1 MVANHPAPARCF
13 RRVEFRGVKFPV
25 TNRQR
30 TAFTLVEL
38 LVVIAIIGVL
48 VALLLPAI
56 QAARETARRN
66 ACSNN
71 LKQLG
76 LAALNYESAK
86 QVFPPGF
93 LGSIDD
99 SDFGAIA
106 DARGTHQLTGV
117 LAFLL
122 PHLEAQP
129 AYDHLTRTLNLGV
142 DERDDHFYDD
152 ESAWYACQYT
162 VSTFLCPSVGS
173 VRPDVTLIMTWSEIS
188 PTQFR
193 LHARGSDEDFG
204 MGLTHYHAVGGIFG
218 KVGPDWRVTRP
229 NGDRHNIDRDLI
241 GVYAPRSK
249 VSVAHIV
256 DGTSKTITFG
266 EAPGSIGQ
274 GIEISPGK
282 TGERFA
288 IGFAWIGTCTLPT
301 LFGLDASVE
310 DGTPNRGARF
320 ETHWSYFGSLHN
332 GGVVQFTFGDG
343 SVHALSKDI
352 DTPVL
357 DALSTIRGGETDGA
371 EAY

>member
-1 MVANHPAPARCF
+1 MVANHSAPARCF
-13 RRVEFRGVKFPV
+13 RRLDCRRGQFAAV
-25 TNRQR
+25 TKGAFA
-30 TAFTLVEL
+30 AFTLVEL

-76 LAALNYESAK
+76 LAALNYESTK
-86 QVFPPGF
+86 KVFPPGF
-93 LGSIDD
+93 LGSTDD
-99 SDFGAIA
+99 GDFGAVA
-106 DARGTHQLTGV
+106 DARGRHQLTGV

-122 PHLEAQP
+122 PHLEAQA
-129 AYDHLTRTLNLGV
+129 AYDELTRTLNVGI
-142 DERDDHFYDD
+142 DERDDHFYNDD
-152 ESAWYACQYT
+152 NAWYACQYT
-162 VSTFLCPSVGS
+162 VSTFLCPSVGT

-188 PTQFR
+188 PTQFQ
-193 LHARGSDEDFG
+193 LHARGSDEDLG
-204 MGLTHYHAVGGIFG
+204 MGLTHYQAGGGIFG
-218 KVGPDWRVTRP
+218 KVGPDWWATSS

-249 VSVAHIV
+249 TAAAHIV
-256 DGTSKTITFG
+256 DGMSKTITFG

-274 GIEISPGK
+274 SIETSPGK
-282 TGERFA
+282 TAERFA

-310 DGTPNRGARF
+310 DGGGARY

-332 GGVVQFTFGDG
+332 GGIVQFTFGDG
-343 SVHALSKDI
+343 SVHAVSKDI
-352 DTPVL
+352 ATPVL
-357 DALSTIRGGETDGA
+357 DALSSIRGGETVGA
-371 EAY
+371 DAY